1 MSSEF
6 AEVCTVGAGA
16 SGIDVGA
23 LPPLP
28 DADALETHAKALS
41 DAGTSINSSIGAASR
56 TWTGMSGA
64 YQAPEEGL
72 VLAGFSPIA
81 YRAASLQG
89 TAEQCSSALLY
100 FSKRTHDLKRRVEAL
115 RSDVSALDALILGND
130 DWQSKIDIV
139 DQRREMYDRCSA
151 LAQEI
156 LDSDATCA
164 SSLNVLA
171 GGEKVSADVIPRHS
185 LDSST
190 DVLSNVFSHVQH
202 FLGSDQEIP
211 DQPWGAA
218 NVSLRAGGWVSV
230 GQGALTAVVGGAQ
243 GLYTMLGTT
252 DKAEQTLAWQ
262 GLGTLAGALFTSHKA
277 ITRADGKFSA
287 DELNALLIVGEAGKG
302 VIHYDEWGRDPLY
315 AAGSTA
321 VDIVGLLA
329 GGAGVG
335 LKAGSV
341 ASKAGTAGAAA
352 EKLGVASMDSAK
364 LGKLA
369 PAVGGSAAEL
379 GTAGTLLAKPSSL
392 AVKISDV
399 VMPETTAKLLDTLSD
414 AKVEAFVPDGKTAS
428 AAEDL
433 VPDAKTSAD
442 AADAGA
448 EQAARVAEPP
458 AVAVRETEPPA
469 VAVRET
475 EPPAVVVRE
484 TEPAPLPHPDEHGD
498 VPGDGAKDPVY
509 SSDESVEPLP
519 REDAPRK
526 PEDHLYG
533 QPREDH
539 GEHAP
544 YPAATELNRE
554 TMELVADPDA
564 PWGRATD
571 DTPFTKAE
579 YDARYTQ
586 PAKNGDPFWHVYPPN
601 DGALPGTW
609 MKYQSVGAYIRDH
622 GAEMDRIGGT
632 SGEFLGVMKDGL
644 SASFEARS
652 LPVKTLAEQYF
663 KYRLEDHWPPGT
675 EGWSLEVSKVAPAF
689 GRDGGASQLLIR
701 DADGLTVNVETM
713 LEMGLLK

>member
-100 FSKRTHDLKRRVEAL
+100 FSERTRDLKRRVEAL

-190 DVLSNVFSHVQH
+190 DVVSNVFSHVQH

-321 VDIVGLLA
+321 VEHCGPLGRRRRRRPEGWKRGQQSRHGRCSRGEAGRGVDGQCQAGQIGSRRGRFGGRVGN
-329 GGAGVG
+329 
-335 LKAGSV
+335 SR
-341 ASKAGTAGAAA
+341 
-352 EKLGVASMDSAK
+352 D
-364 LGKLA
+364 
-369 PAVGGSAAEL
+369 
-379 GTAGTLLAKPSSL
+379 
-392 AVKISDV
+392 
-399 VMPETTAKLLDTLSD
+399 
-414 AKVEAFVPDGKTAS
+414 
-428 AAEDL
+428 
-433 VPDAKTSAD
+433 
-442 AADAGA
+442 
-448 EQAARVAEPP
+448 PP
-458 AVAVRETEPPA
+458 GETE
-469 VAVRET
+469 
-475 EPPAVVVRE
+475 
-484 TEPAPLPHPDEHGD
+484 
-498 VPGDGAKDPVY
+498 
-509 SSDESVEPLP
+509 LP
-519 REDAPRK
+519 RREDIRRGDAR
-526 PEDHLYG
+526 
-533 QPREDH
+533 DH
-539 GEHAP
+539 GE
-544 YPAATELNRE
+544 AA
-554 TMELVADPDA
+554 
-564 PWGRATD
+564 G
-571 DTPFTKAE
+571 
-579 YDARYTQ
+579 Y
-586 PAKNGDPFWHVYPPN
+586 
-601 DGALPGTW
+601 
-609 MKYQSVGAYIRDH
+609 
-622 GAEMDRIGGT
+622 
-632 SGEFLGVMKDGL
+632 
-644 SASFEARS
+644 
-652 LPVKTLAEQYF
+652 
-663 KYRLEDHWPPGT
+663 
-675 EGWSLEVSKVAPAF
+675 
-689 GRDGGASQLLIR
+689 
-701 DADGLTVNVETM
+701 VERCK
-713 LEMGLLK
+713 G

>member
-6 AEVCTVGAGA
+6 AEMCTMGAGA

-28 DADALETHAKALS
+28 DADALETHAKALA

-64 YQAPEEGL
+64 YQAPEEGV

-89 TAEQCSSALLY
+89 TAEQCSAALLS
-100 FSKRTHDLKRRVEAL
+100 FSERTHDLKRRVEAF
-115 RSDVSALDALILGND
+115 RSDVSALDELILGND

-164 SSLNVLA
+164 SALNVLA
-171 GGEKVSADVIPRHS
+171 GGEKVSAPVIPRQS

-190 DVLSNVFSHVQH
+190 DAVSNAFSHVQH
-202 FLGSDQEIP
+202 FLGSDREIP
-211 DQPWGAA
+211 DQPWGTA
-218 NVSLRAGGWVSV
+218 NVSLRAGGWVSI

-262 GLGTLAGALFTSHKA
+262 GLGALGGALFTSHKA
-277 ITRADGKFSA
+277 VTRADGKFSV
-287 DELNALLIVGEAGKG
+287 DELNALLTVGEAGKG
-302 VIHYDEWGRDPLY
+302 LIHYDEWGRDPFY

-329 GGAGVG
+329 GGTGVG

-341 ASKAGTAGAAA
+341 ASKAGTASAAA

-364 LGKLA
+364 LGKMA
-369 PAVGGSAAEL
+369 PAVGGSAADL
-379 GTAGTLLAKPSSL
+379 GTAGTLLAKPGSL

-414 AKVEAFVPDGKTAS
+414 AKVEAFVPDGKAAS

-433 VPDAKTSAD
+433 VPDGKTSAD
-442 AADAGA
+442 AGA
-448 EQAARVAEPP
+448 EWS
-458 AVAVRETEPPA
+458 AVVVRETEA
-469 VAVRET
+469 
-475 EPPAVVVRE
+475 PAVVVRE
-484 TEPAPLPHPDEHGD
+484 TEPAPAPHTSEHGD
-498 VPGDGAKDPVY
+498 VPGDGARDTVY

-519 REDAPRK
+519 REDAPRT
-526 PEDHLYG
+526 PEDDLYG
-533 QPREDH
+533 QPREEH
-539 GEHAP
+539 AEHAP
-544 YPAATELNRE
+544 YPAVTEFNRE
-554 TMELVADPDA
+554 TMDLVSDPDA
-564 PWGRATD
+564 PWGRAPD
-571 DTPFTKAE
+571 GAPFTKAE
-579 YDARYTQ
+579 YDERYTQ
-586 PAKNGDPFWHVYPPN
+586 PGPKGAAYHAYPPN
-601 DGALPGTW
+601 DGAVRGKGGRYWT
-609 MKYQSVGAYIRDH
+609 MRDFIRDH
-622 GAEMDRIGGT
+622 GAQLDRIGDPDGKY
-632 SGEFLGVMKDGL
+632 LGVLKDGVP
-644 SASFEARS
+644 ASFEARS
-652 LPVKTLAEQYF
+652 LPVGSLEKSYF
-663 KYRLEDHWPPGT
+663 SYRVAPEWPPGT
-675 EGWSLEVSKVAPAF
+675 EGWTIEVTEIAPAF
-689 GRDGGASQLLIR
+689 GREGGASQLLVR
-701 DADGLTVNVETM
+701 NDLGKVVTVEMLLERGVLTP
-713 LEMGLLK
+713 